1 MGIGHDFEPLF
12 PHIVM
17 RHGPVD
23 QISRAILGAEEAV
36 RQQGVFLSFAT
47 FEELLEANQAN
58 SATWLPIV
66 TIFDCRFSELD
77 AANAFCILG
86 RNRSGDVVACQA
98 ARLCDWP
105 DTNFSEEAQS
115 LRLFYRDPVRAKLPN
130 EQCRV
135 SAIAARGVSGRVLY
149 SGGAWYRPDF
159 RGRGLVGYL
168 PRIARAYAHTLWNI
182 DCTVTLMAEAVV
194 RGGVFPR
201 NGYCNIEWAVDLIG
215 SRLGDMHA
223 ALLWIKQDEMLQ
235 DLDNFL
241 NRKQPQADLHHRGAR
256 G

>member
-1 MGIGHDFEPLF
+1 MNIAHHFEPLF
-12 PHIVM
+12 SHMVM
-17 RHGPVD
+17 QHGP
-23 QISRAILGAEEAV
+23 IGLLSRAILKAEDAA

-47 FEELLEANQAN
+47 FDELLQANQAN

-66 TIFDCRFSELD
+66 TTFDCRYSELD
-77 AANAFCILG
+77 ASAAFCILG
-86 RNRSGDVVACQA
+86 RNQAGDVVACQA
-98 ARLCDWP
+98 ARLFDWQ

-115 LRLFYRDPVRAKLPN
+115 LRLFYKDPPQTKLPH

-135 SAIAARGVSGRVLY
+135 SAIAARGASGRVLY

-159 RGRGLVGYL
+159 RGKGLVECL

-201 NGYCNIEWAVDLIG
+201 NGYRNIEWAVDLIG

-223 ALLWIKQDEMLQ
+223 AFLWIKKEEMLE
-235 DLDNFL
+235 DLGDFL
-241 NRKQPQADLHHRGAR
+241 SGERSQTDLRLRAAR